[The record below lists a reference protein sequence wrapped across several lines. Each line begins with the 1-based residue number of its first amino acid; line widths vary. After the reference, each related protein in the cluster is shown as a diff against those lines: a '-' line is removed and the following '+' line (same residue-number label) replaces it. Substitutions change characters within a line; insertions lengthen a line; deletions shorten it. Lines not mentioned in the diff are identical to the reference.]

1 MNSRWQTSRIGLI
14 NFWYYDEQEFPFVKG
29 RMLLRGSNGSGKSVT
44 MQSVIPLLLDGNMSP
59 ERLDPFGSRDRKM
72 SSYLLEE
79 DDDRDERTGYLYL
92 EFKRQESGTWLTVGM
107 GIRARKGKPLD
118 KWYFSLTDGRRVG
131 RDFFLY
137 KEIGE
142 KVTLSKKELENRIAG
157 GGQIFDRQADYME
170 YVNRQIFG
178 FETVEE
184 YKEMIDLLIQL
195 RTPKLSKD
203 FKPSVVNDILS
214 DSLQPLSDEDL
225 RPMSEA
231 IENMDTM
238 NMNLKAREAGYQA
251 AEKIQRVLDRYN
263 RLTLFE
269 KADRCCENRKRLL
282 ALEKE
287 ERARTEE
294 NERCEKRVRQL
305 EDEIADLDARRD
317 TMEKERDSLSRSD
330 AVGLKSREM
339 DLASRIRARETLLSE
354 KKRQLDA
361 KQEQYVELEDR
372 RKREKDR
379 VYEKECELD
388 VILEE
393 MRAEAEEM
401 SFDEHAFFREEL
413 KENFHRPFSW
423 DTHEAQFIK
432 VKSEISRGTELL
444 RDAEIRRKEAD
455 ELLKNRER
463 QQRET
468 DMAMRKESELE
479 AMLVQVENE
488 WKEALY
494 SWNEQNE
501 ELKFSKE
508 QMREMARFADEYG
521 EDSDFAKVRQTAADL
536 WIDRKG
542 GINGELGRKQ
552 EEKRNLEE
560 AHREIEEELAQWE
573 SSREPE
579 PPRSEA
585 VRKNRERL
593 QEKGI
598 PYQEFYKVVEFGKEL
613 VQDPEACGR
622 LEEAL
627 LEMGILDALVIEEQ
641 YREQVLAADPGC
653 ADRYLFVQP
662 HHAEKSLLDVLDLN
676 DSVNDIFFN
685 QRITGILG
693 NIFLAG
699 TSDAGEKSGAK
710 VEGAGGD
717 FPDETGPSVTAVYP
731 DGSYQIGVI
740 RGTVTGE
747 HEAGFIGVQARERS
761 RKAKIAACRDMLA
774 ENERQQE
781 ILERETE
788 VLKQRL
794 VRLQQEYEKLPGD
807 TDIREAFRMLSD
819 ARRIVEQMRQ
829 EGARLEEE
837 LLKVS
842 AVLKELK
849 RQAAEIAQK
858 LYLNCSYET
867 FRRADEAAADYR
879 QHFYQLR
886 SGHELFLQVHAHLE
900 ELKERQELLDQEMD
914 QIRYEAGNAARE
926 LNKEREEYNSI
937 IQQLELTDYEQIRK
951 QLDEC
956 MDWLKNYPGRLQKCV
971 AEKTQNEERIRTLRE
986 QAAQNEER
994 ISELRSKAEY
1004 LGKCF
1009 AAEMELDYVH
1019 FTESPIKDAADRDNT
1034 ALEEA
1039 AGKVRDFLAPEC
1051 RDMEKEQI
1059 ISRLNQVYFE
1069 NRGFLTDYQIMQT
1082 ELFEELDRQAQRG
1095 DPPAKRL
1102 DIAARYQGVRIPFGS
1117 LLTHLEEE
1125 IAELKDL
1132 IKDGDRE
1139 LFEDILAN
1147 TVSRKIRGKINS
1159 SNAWVEKMNSLMGA
1173 MNTSSG
1179 LKLKLRW
1186 RSRTAET
1193 EDQLDTKELVE
1204 LLKKDYRLMR
1214 EEEAAK
1220 LSAHFRSKVE
1230 EARRHAKDSGGM
1242 ISFYQVMKETLDYR
1256 KWFEFQLFFQK
1267 GGERVKELTNS
1278 VFGTFSGGEK
1288 AMAMYVPLFSA
1299 VVAKYQGG
1307 RADAPRLI
1315 SLDEAFAGVDNRNI
1329 RDMFRLMTEFQF
1341 DFIINSQVL
1350 WGDCDTLDAL
1360 AIYQLLRPENAKF
1373 VTVMPYLWNGHARV
1387 MLEDESEMEE
1397 QAAQTGPSGMSE

>member
-1 MNSRWQTSRIGLI
+1 MNSRWQASRIGLI

-79 DDDRDERTGYLYL
+79 DDGRDERTGYLYL
-92 EFKRQESGTWLTVGM
+92 EFKRRESDTWLTVGM
-107 GIRARKGKPLD
+107 GIRARRGKPLD
-118 KWYFSLTDGRRVG
+118 KWYFSLSDGRRVG
-131 RDFFLY
+131 KDFLLY

-157 GGQIFDRQADYME
+157 GGQVFDRQADYME

-203 FKPSVVNDILS
+203 FKPSVVSDILS

-238 NMNLKAREAGYQA
+238 NLNLKAREAGYQA

-269 KADRCCENRKRLL
+269 KADRCCENQKKLSEAEREARSQAEETECSRKRVL
-282 ALEKE
+282 ALE
-287 ERARTEE
+287 
-294 NERCEKRVRQL
+294 Q
-305 EDEIADLDARRD
+305 EISELDARRD
-317 TMEKERDSLSRSD
+317 ALEKERESLSKSD
-330 AVGLKSREM
+330 AVSLKSREL
-339 DLASRIRARETLLSE
+339 DLASRIRTREGLLEE
-354 KKRQLDA
+354 KRRQLDA
-361 KQEQYVELEDR
+361 KQEQYVELEGKKKQEEDR
-372 RKREKDR
+372 A
-379 VYEKECELD
+379 YEKESELD
-388 VILEE
+388 GILEE
-393 MRAEAEEM
+393 MQSEAGEM
-401 SFDEHAFFREEL
+401 SFEEHDFFQDEL
-413 KENFHRPFSW
+413 KENFNSAFSW
-423 DTHEAQFIK
+423 DTHEAQFQK
-432 VKSEISRGTELL
+432 VKDEIGRGTELL
-444 RDAEIRRKEAD
+444 REAETRQREAD
-455 ELLKNRER
+455 ELLKKRER

-468 DMAMRKESELE
+468 DAAQRRESELE
-479 AMLVQVENE
+479 SVLVQVENE

-494 SWNEQNE
+494 SWNGRNE
-501 ELKFSKE
+501 ELKFTPE
-508 QMREMARFADEYG
+508 QMREIARFADEYG
-521 EDSDFAKVRQTAADL
+521 ESSDFARVRQTAADL
-536 WIDRKG
+536 WIGRKG
-542 GINGELGRKQ
+542 EISGKVRRRQDELRD
-552 EEKRNLEE
+552 LENIR
-560 AHREIEEELAQWE
+560 REIEEELAQWE
-573 SSREPE
+573 STREPE
-579 PPRSEA
+579 PPRSDT

-593 QEKGI
+593 REKGI
-598 PYQEFYKVVEFGKEL
+598 PYQEFYKVVEFGREL
-613 VQDPEACGR
+613 SGDPKRCGR

-641 YREQVLAADPGC
+641 YREQVMKADPGC
-653 ADRYLFVQP
+653 ADRYLFVQT

-676 DSVNDIFFN
+676 DSVNDIFMN

-693 NIFLAG
+693 NIALSERLEEA
-699 TSDAGEKSGAK
+699 
-710 VEGAGGD
+710 EGAGSGG
-717 FPDETGPSVTAVYP
+717 TAGIGASMTAVRP
-731 DGSYQIGVI
+731 DGSYQIGVVS
-740 RGTVTGE
+740 GTISGE
-747 HEAGFIGVQARERS
+747 HEAGFIGVQAREKNRQ
-761 RKAKIAACRDMLA
+761 AKIASCRELLA
-774 ENERQQE
+774 ENEQKQ
-781 ILERETE
+781 E
-788 VLKQRL
+788 VLCGEVAVLEQRIS
-794 VRLQQEYEKLPGD
+794 RLQEEYESLPED
-807 TDIREAFRMLSD
+807 TDMREAWKMLSE
-819 ARRIVEQMRQ
+819 ARRTVERMRE
-829 EGARLEEE
+829 EGARLERE
-837 LLKVS
+837 LMEVGKALG
-842 AVLKELK
+842 ELK

-858 LYLNCSYET
+858 LYLTCSYET
-867 FRRADEAAADYR
+867 FRRADEAASDYR

-886 SGHELFLQVHAHLE
+886 SGHELFLQIRAHME
-900 ELKERQELLDQEMD
+900 ELGERQEILDGEMD
-914 QIRYEAGNAARE
+914 QIRYEAGGVKKE
-926 LNKEREEYNSI
+926 LKKEQEEYDSI
-937 IQQLELTDYEQIRK
+937 LRQLELTDYEQIRQK
-951 QLDEC
+951 LDEC
-956 MDWLKNYPGRLQKCV
+956 MEWLKEYPERLQSCV
-971 AEKTQNEERIRTLRE
+971 AEKTQNEERIRALSE

-994 ISELRSKAEY
+994 IVELKRRAEY
-1004 LGKCF
+1004 LETCF
-1009 AAEMELDYVH
+1009 AAERSLHYVEL
-1019 FTESPIKDAADRDNT
+1019 PG
-1034 ALEEA
+1034 EEA
-1039 AGKVRDFLAPEC
+1039 ETEEPAEKIRSLLAGEC
-1051 RDMEKEQI
+1051 RDMDKEQI
-1059 ISRLNQVYFE
+1059 IRSLNQVYFE

-1082 ELFEELDRQAQRG
+1082 ELFEELDREAQKG
-1095 DPPAKRL
+1095 DPSAKRL
-1102 DIAARYQGVRIPFGS
+1102 DIAARYQGVRIPFGR
-1117 LLTHLEEE
+1117 LLVHLEEE

-1132 IKDGDRE
+1132 IKAGDRE

-1179 LKLKLRW
+1179 LKLNLRW

-1214 EEEAAK
+1214 EDEAAK

-1230 EARRHAKDSGGM
+1230 EARRHARDSGGM

-1307 RADAPRLI
+1307 RPDAPRLI

-1329 RDMFRLMTEFQF
+1329 RDMFRLMAEFEF

-1387 MLEDESEMEE
+1387 MLEDESEMEKR
-1397 QAAQTGPSGMSE
+1397 AAQEA

>member
-1 MNSRWQTSRIGLI
+1 MNSRWQASRIGLI
-14 NFWYYDEQEFPFVKG
+14 NFWYYDDQEFPFVKG

-79 DDDRDERTGYLYL
+79 DDGRDERTGYLYL
-92 EFKRQESGTWLTVGM
+92 EFKRKESDTWLTVGM
-107 GIRARKGKPLD
+107 GIRARRGKPLD
-118 KWYFSLTDGRRVG
+118 KWYFSLSDGRRVG
-131 RDFFLY
+131 RDFLLY

-157 GGQIFDRQADYME
+157 GGQVFDRQADYME

-184 YKEMIDLLIQL
+184 YKELIDLLIQL

-238 NMNLKAREAGYQA
+238 NLNLKAREAGYQA

-269 KADRCCENRKRLL
+269 KADRCCENQKKLSEAEREAKARADETERSRKRVL
-282 ALEKE
+282 ALE
-287 ERARTEE
+287 
-294 NERCEKRVRQL
+294 Q
-305 EDEIADLDARRD
+305 EISELDARRD
-317 TMEKERDSLSRSD
+317 AMEKERESLSKSD
-330 AVGLKSREM
+330 AVSLKSREL
-339 DLASRIRARETLLSE
+339 DLASRIRTRKSLLE
-354 KKRQLDA
+354 KKQRQLDA
-361 KQEQYVELEDR
+361 KQEQYTEIEGKKKQEEDR
-372 RKREKDR
+372 A
-379 VYEKECELD
+379 YEKERELD
-388 VILEE
+388 SILEE
-393 MRAEAEEM
+393 MQSEAEEM
-401 SFDEHAFFREEL
+401 SFEEHDFFQAEL
-413 KENFHRPFSW
+413 KENFDKAFSW
-423 DTHEAQFIK
+423 ETHETQFRK
-432 VKSEISRGTELL
+432 VKDEISRGTELL
-444 RDAEIRRKEAD
+444 REAETRQREAD
-455 ELLKNRER
+455 DLLKKRER

-468 DMAMRKESELE
+468 DAAQRREGELE
-479 AMLVQVENE
+479 SVLVQVENE

-494 SWNEQNE
+494 SWNGRNE
-501 ELKFSKE
+501 ELKFTPE

-521 EDSDFAKVRQTAADL
+521 EASDFTRVRQTAADL
-536 WIDRKG
+536 WIGRKG
-542 GINGELGRKQ
+542 EISGEVRRRQDELRD
-552 EEKRNLEE
+552 LEN

-579 PPRSEA
+579 PTRSNA
-585 VRKNRERL
+585 VRRNREWLR
-593 QEKGI
+593 EKGI
-598 PYQEFYKVVEFGKEL
+598 PYQEFYKVVEFGQEL
-613 VQDPEACGR
+613 SGDPERCGR

-641 YREQVLAADPGC
+641 YRDQVMEADPGC

-662 HHAEKSLLDVLDLN
+662 HYAEKSLLDVLDLN
-676 DSVNDIFFN
+676 DSVNDIFMN

-693 NIFLAG
+693 NIALSERLEEA
-699 TSDAGEKSGAK
+699 
-710 VEGAGGD
+710 EGAGSG
-717 FPDETGPSVTAVYP
+717 GSAGIGASMTAVRP
-731 DGSYQIGVI
+731 DGSYQIGVVS
-740 RGTVTGE
+740 GTISGE
-747 HEAGFIGVQARERS
+747 HEAGFIGVQAREKNRQ
-761 RKAKIAACRDMLA
+761 AKIASCRELLA
-774 ENERQQE
+774 ENEQRQE
-781 ILERETE
+781 ILRGEVNALEQRIRRLRE
-788 VLKQRL
+788 
-794 VRLQQEYEKLPGD
+794 EYESLPED
-807 TDIREAFRMLSD
+807 TDMREAWKMLSE
-819 ARRIVEQMRQ
+819 ARRAVERMRE
-829 EGARLEEE
+829 EGARLERE
-837 LLKVS
+837 LMEVGEALG
-842 AVLKELK
+842 ELK

-858 LYLNCSYET
+858 LYLTCSYET
-867 FRRADEAAADYR
+867 FRRADEAASDYR

-886 SGHELFLQVHAHLE
+886 SGHELFLQIRAHME
-900 ELKERQELLDQEMD
+900 ELGERQEILDGEMD
-914 QIRYEAGNAARE
+914 QIRYEAGSAGRE
-926 LNKEREEYNSI
+926 LKKEQEEYDSI
-937 IQQLELTDYEQIRK
+937 LRQLELTDYEQIRQK
-951 QLDEC
+951 LDEC
-956 MDWLKNYPGRLQKCV
+956 MEWLKDYPERLQSCV
-971 AEKTQNEERIRTLRE
+971 AEKTQNEERIRAISG

-994 ISELRSKAEY
+994 IVELKRRAEY
-1004 LGKCF
+1004 LETCF
-1009 AAEMELDYVH
+1009 AAERSLHYVELQGE
-1019 FTESPIKDAADRDNT
+1019 ES
-1034 ALEEA
+1034 EA
-1039 AGKVRDFLAPEC
+1039 AESAERIRSLLAGEC
-1051 RDMEKEQI
+1051 SDMDKEQI
-1059 ISRLNQVYFE
+1059 IRSLNQVYFE

-1082 ELFEELDRQAQRG
+1082 ELFEELDRKAQKG
-1095 DPPAKRL
+1095 DPSAKRL
-1102 DIAARYQGVRIPFGS
+1102 DIAARYQGVRIPFGR
-1117 LLTHLEEE
+1117 LLTHLAEE
-1125 IAELKDL
+1125 IEELKDL
-1132 IKDGDRE
+1132 IKAGDRE

-1179 LKLKLRW
+1179 LKLNLRW

-1214 EEEAAK
+1214 EDEAAK

-1230 EARRHAKDSGGM
+1230 EARRHARDSGGM

-1307 RADAPRLI
+1307 RPDAPRLI

-1329 RDMFRLMTEFQF
+1329 RDMFRLMAEFQF

-1373 VTVMPYLWNGHARV
+1373 VTVMPYLWNGHSRV
-1387 MLEDESEMEE
+1387 MLEDESEMEKR
-1397 QAAQTGPSGMSE
+1397 AAQEA

>member
-1 MNSRWQTSRIGLI
+1 MNSRWQASRIGLI

-79 DDDRDERTGYLYL
+79 DDGRDERTGYLYL
-92 EFKRQESGTWLTVGM
+92 EFKRRESDTWLTVGM
-107 GIRARKGKPLD
+107 GIRARRGKPLD
-118 KWYFSLTDGRRVG
+118 KWYFSLSDGRRVG
-131 RDFFLY
+131 KDFLLY

-157 GGQIFDRQADYME
+157 GGQVFDRQADYME

-203 FKPSVVNDILS
+203 FKPSVVSDILS

-238 NMNLKAREAGYQA
+238 NLNLKAREAGYQA

-269 KADRCCENRKRLL
+269 KADRCCENQKKLSEAEREARSQAEETECSRKRVL
-282 ALEKE
+282 ALE
-287 ERARTEE
+287 
-294 NERCEKRVRQL
+294 Q
-305 EDEIADLDARRD
+305 EISELDARRD
-317 TMEKERDSLSRSD
+317 ALEKERESLSKSD
-330 AVGLKSREM
+330 AVSLKSREL
-339 DLASRIRARETLLSE
+339 DLASRIRTREGLLEE
-354 KKRQLDA
+354 KRRQLDA
-361 KQEQYVELEDR
+361 KQEQYVELEGKKKQEEDR
-372 RKREKDR
+372 A
-379 VYEKECELD
+379 YEKESELD
-388 VILEE
+388 GILEE
-393 MRAEAEEM
+393 MQSEAGEM
-401 SFDEHAFFREEL
+401 SFEEHDFFQDEL
-413 KENFHRPFSW
+413 KENFNSAFSW
-423 DTHEAQFIK
+423 DTHEAQFQK
-432 VKSEISRGTELL
+432 VKDEIGRGTELL
-444 RDAEIRRKEAD
+444 REAETRQREAD
-455 ELLKNRER
+455 ELLKKRER

-468 DMAMRKESELE
+468 DAAQRRESELE
-479 AMLVQVENE
+479 SVLVQVENE

-494 SWNEQNE
+494 SWNGRNE
-501 ELKFSKE
+501 ELKFTPE
-508 QMREMARFADEYG
+508 QMREIARFADEYG
-521 EDSDFAKVRQTAADL
+521 ESSDFARVRQTAADL
-536 WIDRKG
+536 WIGRKG
-542 GINGELGRKQ
+542 EISGKVRRRQDELRD
-552 EEKRNLEE
+552 LENIR
-560 AHREIEEELAQWE
+560 REIEEELAQWE
-573 SSREPE
+573 STREPE
-579 PPRSEA
+579 PPRSGT

-593 QEKGI
+593 REKGI
-598 PYQEFYKVVEFGKEL
+598 PYQEFYKVVEFGREL
-613 VQDPEACGR
+613 SGDPKRCGR

-641 YREQVLAADPGC
+641 YREQVMKADPGC
-653 ADRYLFVQP
+653 ADRYLFVQT

-676 DSVNDIFFN
+676 DSVNDIFMN

-693 NIFLAG
+693 NIAL
-699 TSDAGEKSGAK
+699 SERLEEP
-710 VEGAGGD
+710 EGAASGG
-717 FPDETGPSVTAVYP
+717 SVHAGFAGISASMTAVHP
-731 DGSYQIGVI
+731 DGSYQIGVVS
-740 RGTVTGE
+740 GTVSGE
-747 HEAGFIGVQARERS
+747 HEAGFIGVQAREKNRQ
-761 RKAKIAACRDMLA
+761 AKIASCRELLA
-774 ENERQQE
+774 ENEQRQ
-781 ILERETE
+781 E
-788 VLKQRL
+788 VLRGEVAVLEQRIS
-794 VRLQQEYEKLPGD
+794 RLQEEYESLPED
-807 TDIREAFRMLSD
+807 TDMREAWKMLSE
-819 ARRIVEQMRQ
+819 ARRTVERMRE
-829 EGARLEEE
+829 EGARLERE
-837 LLKVS
+837 LMEVGEALG
-842 AVLKELK
+842 ELK
-849 RQAAEIAQK
+849 RQAAEIARK
-858 LYLNCSYET
+858 LYLTCSYET
-867 FRRADEAAADYR
+867 FRRADEAASDYR

-886 SGHELFLQVHAHLE
+886 SGHELFLQIRAHME
-900 ELKERQELLDQEMD
+900 ELGERQEILDGEMD
-914 QIRYEAGNAARE
+914 QIRYEAGSAGRE
-926 LNKEREEYNSI
+926 LKKEQEEYDSI
-937 IQQLELTDYEQIRK
+937 LRQLELTDYEQIRQK
-951 QLDEC
+951 LDEC
-956 MDWLKNYPGRLQKCV
+956 MEWLKEYPERLQSCV
-971 AEKTQNEERIRTLRE
+971 AEKTQNEERIRALSE

-994 ISELRSKAEY
+994 IVELKRRAEY
-1004 LGKCF
+1004 LETCF
-1009 AAEMELDYVH
+1009 AAERSLHYVEL
-1019 FTESPIKDAADRDNT
+1019 PG
-1034 ALEEA
+1034 EEA
-1039 AGKVRDFLAPEC
+1039 ETEEPAEKIRSLLAGEC
-1051 RDMEKEQI
+1051 RDMDKEQI
-1059 ISRLNQVYFE
+1059 IRSLNQVYFE

-1082 ELFEELDRQAQRG
+1082 ELFEELDREAQKG
-1095 DPPAKRL
+1095 DPSAKRL
-1102 DIAARYQGVRIPFGS
+1102 DIAARYQGVRIPFGR
-1117 LLTHLEEE
+1117 LLVHLEEE

-1132 IKDGDRE
+1132 IKAGDRE

-1179 LKLKLRW
+1179 LKLNLRW

-1214 EEEAAK
+1214 EDEAAK

-1230 EARRHAKDSGGM
+1230 EARRHARDSGGM

-1307 RADAPRLI
+1307 RPDAPRLI

-1329 RDMFRLMTEFQF
+1329 RDMFRLMAEFEF

-1387 MLEDESEMEE
+1387 MLEDESEMEK
-1397 QAAQTGPSGMSE
+1397 QAELED

>member
-1 MNSRWQTSRIGLI
+1 MNSRWQASRIGLI

-79 DDDRDERTGYLYL
+79 DDGRDERTGYLYL
-92 EFKRQESGTWLTVGM
+92 EFKRRESDTWLTVGM
-107 GIRARKGKPLD
+107 GIRARRGKPLD
-118 KWYFSLTDGRRVG
+118 KWYFSLSDGRRVG
-131 RDFFLY
+131 KDFLLY

-157 GGQIFDRQADYME
+157 GGQVFDRQADYME

-203 FKPSVVNDILS
+203 FKPSVVSDILS

-238 NMNLKAREAGYQA
+238 NLNLKAREAGYQA

-269 KADRCCENRKRLL
+269 KADRCCENQKKLSEAEREARSQAEETECSRKRVL
-282 ALEKE
+282 ALE
-287 ERARTEE
+287 
-294 NERCEKRVRQL
+294 Q
-305 EDEIADLDARRD
+305 EISELDARRD
-317 TMEKERDSLSRSD
+317 ALEKERESLSKSD
-330 AVGLKSREM
+330 AVSLKSREL
-339 DLASRIRARETLLSE
+339 DLASRIRTREGLLEE
-354 KKRQLDA
+354 KRRQLDA
-361 KQEQYVELEDR
+361 KQEQYVELEGKKKQEEDR
-372 RKREKDR
+372 A
-379 VYEKECELD
+379 YEKESELD
-388 VILEE
+388 GILEE
-393 MRAEAEEM
+393 MQSEAGEM
-401 SFDEHAFFREEL
+401 SFEEHDFFQDEL
-413 KENFHRPFSW
+413 KENFNSAFSW
-423 DTHEAQFIK
+423 DTHEAQFQK
-432 VKSEISRGTELL
+432 VKDEIGRGTELL
-444 RDAEIRRKEAD
+444 REAETRQREAD
-455 ELLKNRER
+455 ELLKKRER

-468 DMAMRKESELE
+468 DAAQRRESELE
-479 AMLVQVENE
+479 SVLVQVENE

-494 SWNEQNE
+494 SWNGRNE
-501 ELKFSKE
+501 ELKFTPE
-508 QMREMARFADEYG
+508 QMREIARFADEYG
-521 EDSDFAKVRQTAADL
+521 ESSDFARVRQTAADL
-536 WIDRKG
+536 WIGRKG
-542 GINGELGRKQ
+542 EISGKVRRRQDELRD
-552 EEKRNLEE
+552 LENIR
-560 AHREIEEELAQWE
+560 REIEEELAQWE
-573 SSREPE
+573 STREPE
-579 PPRSEA
+579 PPRSDT

-593 QEKGI
+593 REKGI
-598 PYQEFYKVVEFGKEL
+598 PYQEFYKVVEFGREL
-613 VQDPEACGR
+613 SGDPKRCGR

-641 YREQVLAADPGC
+641 YREQVMKADPGC
-653 ADRYLFVQP
+653 ADRYLFVQT

-676 DSVNDIFFN
+676 DSVNDIFMN

-693 NIFLAG
+693 NIALSERLEEA
-699 TSDAGEKSGAK
+699 
-710 VEGAGGD
+710 EGAGSGG
-717 FPDETGPSVTAVYP
+717 TAGIGASMTAVRP
-731 DGSYQIGVI
+731 DGSYQIGVVS
-740 RGTVTGE
+740 GTISGE
-747 HEAGFIGVQARERS
+747 HEAGFIGVQAREKNRQ
-761 RKAKIAACRDMLA
+761 AKIASCRELLA
-774 ENERQQE
+774 ENEQKQ
-781 ILERETE
+781 E
-788 VLKQRL
+788 VLCGEVAVLEQRIS
-794 VRLQQEYEKLPGD
+794 RLQEEYESLPED
-807 TDIREAFRMLSD
+807 TDMREAWKMLSE
-819 ARRIVEQMRQ
+819 ARRTVERMRE
-829 EGARLEEE
+829 EGARLERE
-837 LLKVS
+837 LMEVGKALG
-842 AVLKELK
+842 ELK

-858 LYLNCSYET
+858 LYLTCSYET
-867 FRRADEAAADYR
+867 FRRADEAASDYR

-886 SGHELFLQVHAHLE
+886 SGHELFLQIRAHME
-900 ELKERQELLDQEMD
+900 ELGERQEILDGEMD
-914 QIRYEAGNAARE
+914 QIRYEAGGVKKE
-926 LNKEREEYNSI
+926 LKKEQEEYDSI
-937 IQQLELTDYEQIRK
+937 LRQLELTDYEQIRQK
-951 QLDEC
+951 LDEC
-956 MDWLKNYPGRLQKCV
+956 MEWLKEYPERLQSCV
-971 AEKTQNEERIRTLRE
+971 AEKTQNEERIRALSE

-994 ISELRSKAEY
+994 IVELKRRAEY
-1004 LGKCF
+1004 LETCF
-1009 AAEMELDYVH
+1009 AAERSLHYVELPEE
-1019 FTESPIKDAADRDNT
+1019 ESET
-1034 ALEEA
+1034 AEPAEKIRSLL
-1039 AGKVRDFLAPEC
+1039 AGEC
-1051 RDMEKEQI
+1051 RDMDKEQI
-1059 ISRLNQVYFE
+1059 IRSLNQVYFE

-1082 ELFEELDRQAQRG
+1082 ELFEELDREAQKG
-1095 DPPAKRL
+1095 DPSAMRL
-1102 DIAARYQGVRIPFGS
+1102 DIAARYQGVRIPFGR
-1117 LLTHLEEE
+1117 LLTHLAEE

-1132 IKDGDRE
+1132 IKAGDRE

-1179 LKLKLRW
+1179 LKLNLRW

-1214 EEEAAK
+1214 EDEAAK

-1230 EARRHAKDSGGM
+1230 EARRHARDSGGM

-1307 RADAPRLI
+1307 RPDAPRLI

-1329 RDMFRLMTEFQF
+1329 RDMFRLMAEFEF

-1387 MLEDESEMEE
+1387 MLEDESEMEKR
-1397 QAAQTGPSGMSE
+1397 AAQEA

>member
-1 MNSRWQTSRIGLI
+1 MNSRWQASRIGLI

-79 DDDRDERTGYLYL
+79 DDGRDERTGYLYL
-92 EFKRQESGTWLTVGM
+92 EFKRRESDTWLTVGM
-107 GIRARKGKPLD
+107 GIRARRGKPLD
-118 KWYFSLTDGRRVG
+118 KWYFSLSDGRRVG
-131 RDFFLY
+131 KDFLLY

-157 GGQIFDRQADYME
+157 GGQVFDRQADYME

-203 FKPSVVNDILS
+203 FKPSVVSDILS

-238 NMNLKAREAGYQA
+238 NLNLKAREAGYQA

-269 KADRCCENRKRLL
+269 KADRCCENQKKLSEAEREARSQAEETECSRKRVL
-282 ALEKE
+282 ALE
-287 ERARTEE
+287 
-294 NERCEKRVRQL
+294 Q
-305 EDEIADLDARRD
+305 EISELDARRD
-317 TMEKERDSLSRSD
+317 ALEKERESLSKSD
-330 AVGLKSREM
+330 AVSLKSREL
-339 DLASRIRARETLLSE
+339 DLASRIRTREGLLEE
-354 KKRQLDA
+354 KRRQLDA
-361 KQEQYVELEDR
+361 KQEQYVELEGKKKQEEDR
-372 RKREKDR
+372 A
-379 VYEKECELD
+379 YEKESELD
-388 VILEE
+388 GILEE
-393 MRAEAEEM
+393 MQSEAGEM
-401 SFDEHAFFREEL
+401 SFEEHDFFQDEL
-413 KENFHRPFSW
+413 KENFNSAFSW
-423 DTHEAQFIK
+423 DTHEAQFQK
-432 VKSEISRGTELL
+432 VKDEIGRGTELL
-444 RDAEIRRKEAD
+444 REAETRQREAD
-455 ELLKNRER
+455 ELLKKRER

-468 DMAMRKESELE
+468 DAAQRRESELE
-479 AMLVQVENE
+479 SVLVQVENE

-494 SWNEQNE
+494 SWNGRNE
-501 ELKFSKE
+501 ELKFTPE
-508 QMREMARFADEYG
+508 QMREIAQFADEYG
-521 EDSDFAKVRQTAADL
+521 ESSDFARVRQTAADL
-536 WIDRKG
+536 WIGRKG
-542 GINGELGRKQ
+542 EISGKVRRRQDELRD
-552 EEKRNLEE
+552 LENIR
-560 AHREIEEELAQWE
+560 REIEEELAQWE
-573 SSREPE
+573 STREPE
-579 PPRSEA
+579 PPRSDT

-593 QEKGI
+593 REKGI
-598 PYQEFYKVVEFGKEL
+598 PYQEFYKVVEFGREL
-613 VQDPEACGR
+613 SGDPKRCGR

-641 YREQVLAADPGC
+641 YREQVMKADPGC
-653 ADRYLFVQP
+653 ADRYLFVQT

-676 DSVNDIFFN
+676 DSVNDIFMN

-693 NIFLAG
+693 NIG
-699 TSDAGEKSGAK
+699 ISGSEEP
-710 VEGAGGD
+710 EGAASGG
-717 FPDETGPSVTAVYP
+717 SVHAGFAGISASMTAVHP
-731 DGSYQIGVI
+731 DGSYQIGVVS
-740 RGTVTGE
+740 GTVSGE
-747 HEAGFIGVQARERS
+747 HEAGFIGVQAREKNRQ
-761 RKAKIAACRDMLA
+761 AKIASCRELLA
-774 ENERQQE
+774 ENEQKQ
-781 ILERETE
+781 E
-788 VLKQRL
+788 VLRGEVAVLEQRIS
-794 VRLQQEYEKLPGD
+794 RLQEEYESLPED
-807 TDIREAFRMLSD
+807 TDMREAWKMLSE
-819 ARRIVEQMRQ
+819 ARRTVERMR
-829 EGARLEEE
+829 EDGARLERE
-837 LLKVS
+837 LMEVGEALG
-842 AVLKELK
+842 ELK
-849 RQAAEIAQK
+849 RQAAEIARK
-858 LYLNCSYET
+858 LYLTCSYET
-867 FRRADEAAADYR
+867 FRRADEAASDYR

-886 SGHELFLQVHAHLE
+886 SGHELFLQIRAHME
-900 ELKERQELLDQEMD
+900 ELGERQEILDGEMD
-914 QIRYEAGNAARE
+914 QIRYEAGGVKKE
-926 LNKEREEYNSI
+926 LKKEQEEYDSI
-937 IQQLELTDYEQIRK
+937 LRQLELTDYEQIRQK
-951 QLDEC
+951 LDEC
-956 MDWLKNYPGRLQKCV
+956 MEWLKEYPERLQSCV
-971 AEKTQNEERIRTLRE
+971 AEKTQNEERIRMLSE

-994 ISELRSKAEY
+994 IGELRRRAEY
-1004 LGKCF
+1004 LETCF
-1009 AAEMELDYVH
+1009 AAERSLHYVELPGE
-1019 FTESPIKDAADRDNT
+1019 ESET
-1034 ALEEA
+1034 AEPAEKIRSLL
-1039 AGKVRDFLAPEC
+1039 AGEC
-1051 RDMEKEQI
+1051 RDMDKEQI
-1059 ISRLNQVYFE
+1059 IRSLNQVYFE

-1082 ELFEELDRQAQRG
+1082 ELFEELDREAQKG
-1095 DPPAKRL
+1095 DPSAKRL
-1102 DIAARYQGVRIPFGS
+1102 DIAARYQGVRIPFGR
-1117 LLTHLEEE
+1117 LLTHLAEE

-1132 IKDGDRE
+1132 IKAGDRE

-1179 LKLKLRW
+1179 LKLNLRW

-1214 EEEAAK
+1214 EDEAAK

-1230 EARRHAKDSGGM
+1230 EARRHARDSGGM

-1307 RADAPRLI
+1307 RPDAPRLI

-1329 RDMFRLMTEFQF
+1329 RDMFRLMAEFEF

-1387 MLEDESEMEE
+1387 MLEDESEMEKR
-1397 QAAQTGPSGMSE
+1397 AAQEA

>member
-1 MNSRWQTSRIGLI
+1 MNSRWQASRIGLI

-79 DDDRDERTGYLYL
+79 DDGRDERTGYLYL
-92 EFKRQESGTWLTVGM
+92 EFKRRESDTWLTVGM
-107 GIRARKGKPLD
+107 GIRARRGKPLD
-118 KWYFSLTDGRRVG
+118 KWYFSLSDGRRVG
-131 RDFFLY
+131 KDFLLY

-157 GGQIFDRQADYME
+157 GGQVFDRQADYME

-203 FKPSVVNDILS
+203 FKPSVVSDILS

-238 NMNLKAREAGYQA
+238 NLNLKAREAGYQA

-269 KADRCCENRKRLL
+269 KADRCCENQKKLSEAEREARSQAEETECSRKRVL
-282 ALEKE
+282 ALE
-287 ERARTEE
+287 
-294 NERCEKRVRQL
+294 Q
-305 EDEIADLDARRD
+305 EISELDARRD
-317 TMEKERDSLSRSD
+317 ALEKERESLSKSD
-330 AVGLKSREM
+330 AVSLKSREL
-339 DLASRIRARETLLSE
+339 DLASRIRTREGLLEE
-354 KKRQLDA
+354 KRRQLDA
-361 KQEQYVELEDR
+361 KQEQYVELEGKKKQEEDR
-372 RKREKDR
+372 A
-379 VYEKECELD
+379 YEKESELD
-388 VILEE
+388 GILEE
-393 MRAEAEEM
+393 MQSEAGEM
-401 SFDEHAFFREEL
+401 SFEEHDFFQDEL
-413 KENFHRPFSW
+413 KENFNSAFSW
-423 DTHEAQFIK
+423 DTHEAQFQK
-432 VKSEISRGTELL
+432 VKDEIGRGTELL
-444 RDAEIRRKEAD
+444 REAETRQREAD
-455 ELLKNRER
+455 ELLKKRER

-468 DMAMRKESELE
+468 DAAQRRESELE
-479 AMLVQVENE
+479 SVLVQVENE

-494 SWNEQNE
+494 SWNGRNE
-501 ELKFSKE
+501 ELKFTPE
-508 QMREMARFADEYG
+508 QMREIARFADEYG
-521 EDSDFAKVRQTAADL
+521 ESSDFARVRQTAADL
-536 WIDRKG
+536 WIRRKG
-542 GINGELGRKQ
+542 EISGEVCRRQDELRD
-552 EEKRNLEE
+552 LEN

-573 SSREPE
+573 STREPE
-579 PPRSEA
+579 PPRSGT

-593 QEKGI
+593 REKGI
-598 PYQEFYKVVEFGKEL
+598 PYQEFYKVVEFGREL
-613 VQDPEACGR
+613 SGDPKRCGR

-641 YREQVLAADPGC
+641 YREQVMKADPGC
-653 ADRYLFVQP
+653 ADRYLFVQT

-676 DSVNDIFFN
+676 DSVNDIFMN

-693 NIFLAG
+693 NIG
-699 TSDAGEKSGAK
+699 ISGSEEP
-710 VEGAGGD
+710 EGAASGG
-717 FPDETGPSVTAVYP
+717 SVHAGFAGISASMTAVHP
-731 DGSYQIGVI
+731 DGSYQIGVVS
-740 RGTVTGE
+740 GTVSGE
-747 HEAGFIGVQARERS
+747 HEAGFIGVQAREKNRQ
-761 RKAKIAACRDMLA
+761 AKIASCRELLA
-774 ENERQQE
+774 ENEQKQ
-781 ILERETE
+781 E
-788 VLKQRL
+788 VLRGEVAVLEQRIS
-794 VRLQQEYEKLPGD
+794 RLQEEYESLPED
-807 TDIREAFRMLSD
+807 TDMREAWKMLSE
-819 ARRIVEQMRQ
+819 ARRTVERMRE
-829 EGARLEEE
+829 EGARLERE
-837 LLKVS
+837 LMEVGEALG
-842 AVLKELK
+842 ELK
-849 RQAAEIAQK
+849 RQAAEIARK
-858 LYLNCSYET
+858 LYLTCSYET
-867 FRRADEAAADYR
+867 FRRADEAASDYR

-886 SGHELFLQVHAHLE
+886 SGHELFLQIRAHME
-900 ELKERQELLDQEMD
+900 ELGERQEILDGEMD
-914 QIRYEAGNAARE
+914 QIRYEAGGVKKE
-926 LNKEREEYNSI
+926 LKKEQEEYDSI
-937 IQQLELTDYEQIRK
+937 LRQLELTDYEQIRQK
-951 QLDEC
+951 LDEC
-956 MDWLKNYPGRLQKCV
+956 MEWLKEYPERLQSCV
-971 AEKTQNEERIRTLRE
+971 AEKTQNEERIRALSE

-994 ISELRSKAEY
+994 IVELKRRAEY
-1004 LGKCF
+1004 LETCF
-1009 AAEMELDYVH
+1009 AAERSLHYVEL
-1019 FTESPIKDAADRDNT
+1019 PG
-1034 ALEEA
+1034 EEA
-1039 AGKVRDFLAPEC
+1039 ETEEPAEKIRSLLAGEC
-1051 RDMEKEQI
+1051 RDMDKEQI
-1059 ISRLNQVYFE
+1059 IRSLNQVYFE

-1082 ELFEELDRQAQRG
+1082 ELFEELDREAQKG
-1095 DPPAKRL
+1095 DPSAKRL
-1102 DIAARYQGVRIPFGS
+1102 DIAARYQGVRIPFGR
-1117 LLTHLEEE
+1117 LLVHLEEE

-1132 IKDGDRE
+1132 IKAGDRE

-1179 LKLKLRW
+1179 LKLNLRW

-1214 EEEAAK
+1214 EDEAAK

-1230 EARRHAKDSGGM
+1230 EARRHARDSGGM

-1307 RADAPRLI
+1307 RPDAPRLI

-1329 RDMFRLMTEFQF
+1329 RDMFRLMAEFEF

-1387 MLEDESEMEE
+1387 MLEDESEMEKR
-1397 QAAQTGPSGMSE
+1397 AAQEA